1 MDEWKKEYM
10 KRVRAEVRTRPRQNG
25 KTLMLHAMSMEVFR
39 LTLPENISRARR
51 DTKFQSFLRK
61 CGL

>member
-1 MDEWKKEYM
+1 MDEWKKDYM
-10 KRVRAEVRTRPRQNG
+10 KRVRAEVRTWPRQNG
-25 KTLMLHAMSMEVFR
+25 KTLMRHAMEMEIFR

-51 DTKFQSFLRK
+51 DAKFQSLLRK